1 MPERRAPLSFQRLKG
16 ARLTDIISQKR
27 EMRRAMRAARLEH
40 WQALPKAHRALIF
53 GRPPRAILPLI
64 EAAEVVGLY
73 HAVPG
78 EVPTQRYAMHL
89 LDMGKMIALPWTPE
103 HAGPMVFRLWTGSEE
118 ALERGPW
125 GPQPHRAMPEVVPD
139 ALFMPL
145 VAFDSALGRLGQG
158 GGHYDGWCAAHPRTR
173 RIGLA
178 WTVQQADAVPSDAHD
193 MPLDA
198 VITEQ
203 QVLLPINERVLP

>member
-1 MPERRAPLSFQRLKG
+1 M
-16 ARLTDIISQKR
+16 TDLISQKR
-27 EMRRAMRAARLEH
+27 AMRQAMRAARLNH
-40 WQALPKAHRALIF
+40 WQALPQAHRALIF

-64 EAAEVVGLY
+64 EAAEIVGLY

-89 LDMGKMIALPWTPE
+89 LDMGKMIALPWTRE
-103 HAGPMVFRLWTGSEE
+103 HAGPMAFRLWTGSEE
-118 ALERGPW
+118 TLENGPW
-125 GPQPHRAMPEVVPD
+125 GPQPHKAMPEVVPD

-145 VAFDSALGRLGQG
+145 VAFDSALNRLGQG
-158 GGHYDGWCAAHPRTR
+158 GGHYDGWCARHPATR

-178 WTVQQADAVPSDAHD
+178 WTVQQAAAVPTDAHD